1 MKAKGSDRP
10 RNKKCKKRKGMVSES
25 EHEWDRGCVW
35 LRGYA
40 ARIGVATN
48 LTAELWAWAVRTGL
62 RIALARGFKRFG
74 LNQTLKSWFTLC

>member
-1 MKAKGSDRP
+1 
-10 RNKKCKKRKGMVSES
+10 MVSES
-25 EHEWDRGCVW
+25 EHEWDRGGVW

-62 RIALARGFKRFG
+62 RIAFSSAI
-74 LNQTLKSWFTLC
+74 